1 MIRKLRNT
9 FSTSIFRLSLVY
21 ALLFS
26 TVAASALGFIY
37 WTAKA
42 QIQQQTDARLLLETN
57 VLLSRYRVGALDA
70 LLQTIQ
76 ARERSSDGGTRFF
89 IYTLVQRQEQDLT
102 LHFRQNIISED
113 RTQAFATIPLGDMVT
128 LEKGQANVP
137 ARILLT
143 VLPGGYQ
150 LLVGS
155 DMNEQHALLNRLLS
169 TTLAAIVIIFT
180 LAIIGGSFMGY
191 NVLHRINAIGRTAN
205 EIVSGNL
212 SRRMPVTKRDDEF
225 DRLSHVLNAM
235 LERIEH
241 LMQGM
246 RDVTDNL
253 AHDLRNPLNRM
264 RNRLE
269 SSQFQPEDKTDYPQ
283 LVQDT
288 IQDVDDLIRTFN
300 ALLSIAQMESGVQR
314 DDWVDID
321 LTALIEELADL
332 YTVVA
337 EEEGMTLSH
346 RAESGLRLHGNRQLL
361 AQAITNLLDNAV
373 KYSPT
378 AGHISLMAMRLEQH
392 LIITIADN
400 GVGIPL
406 DKREQVFKRFTR
418 LDNARST
425 PGNGLGLSLVKA
437 VADLHGA
444 TILLEDNH
452 PGLKASLIFA
462 RAADSNAVQRL
473 G

>member
-1 MIRKLRNT
+1 MIRKLLN
-9 FSTSIFRLSLVY
+9 TSIFRLSMVY

-26 TVAASALGFIY
+26 AVAASALGFIY
-37 WTAKA
+37 WAAKA
-42 QIQQQTDARLLLETN
+42 QIQQQTDTRLLLETN
-57 VLLSRYRVGALDA
+57 VLLSRYRSGAVDA
-70 LLQTIQ
+70 LVQTIK
-76 ARERSSDGGTRFF
+76 ARENDSGTQFF
-89 IYTLVQRQEQDLT
+89 IYALVQRQEQDIT
-102 LHFRQNIISED
+102 MNFRADTISED
-113 RTQAFATIPLGDMVT
+113 RTKAFATIPLGDIIT
-128 LEKGQANVP
+128 LQHGQPNVP

-155 DMNEQHALLNRLLS
+155 DLHEQHALLNRLLS
-169 TTLAAIVIIFT
+169 TILVAIGVIFA
-180 LAIIGGSFMGY
+180 LAIIGGSLMGY
-191 NVLHRINAIGRTAN
+191 NVLHRIHGVGRTAN
-205 EIVSGNL
+205 EIVRGNL

-235 LERIEH
+235 LDRIEH

-253 AHDLRNPLNRM
+253 AHDLRNPLNRL

-269 SSQFQPEDKTDYPQ
+269 ASQFQPSEKTDYPQ
-283 LVQDT
+283 LIQDT
-288 IQDVDDLIRTFN
+288 ISDVDDLIKTFN

-314 DDWVDID
+314 DDWVDVD
-321 LTALIEELADL
+321 LSALIEELAEL

-346 RAESGLRLHGNRQLL
+346 RADMGLHVHGNRQLL

-373 KYSPT
+373 KYSHP
-378 AGHISLMAMRLEQH
+378 AGHISLMAQQQENSMT
-392 LIITIADN
+392 ITIADN
-400 GVGIPL
+400 GLGIPA

-444 TILLEDNH
+444 TVRLEDNY

-462 RAADSNAVQRL
+462 R
-473 G
+473 